1 MNSVFSRGQGV
12 ASLHQNLCSIS
23 KQLAM
28 SNLTTIA
35 PGYYA
40 NESMMDFLITPLS
53 SAISD
58 HSLITGTPEAIRGWL
73 MSLPQ
78 DSRASRFQS
87 QGNNSEKTILG
98 TNGRK
103 LGIASASYD
112 RDLRSWKTSQASC
125 LNPTSDEYSGTWP
138 KSGMM
143 LDGKLYLLKKQVIAT
158 KEIDCGLW
166 PTPTLCGNH
175 NRKGLSKT
183 SGDGLATA
191 VKQFPTPTTQDFK
204 RRGPNSRQQGLSNIE
219 RLFPTPTVNDS
230 KNTGSDSQKLRNS
243 QALNV
248 AVNGILN
255 PDWVEWL
262 MGWPIGI
269 SDIAPLDYISI
280 KLWRSLYGINKQRV
294 QESPKEIQSTSM
306 YCVWFDNKIKQASQR
321 PGPNEQQPC
330 KCGNIMHKMPCKKTP
345 RIRNSRICERIELC
359 SMRQVVQAEED
370 AEINNMFKG
379 VPFSVWKNERAKK
392 VGREDDNKSMCML
405 WQRICFQEGKRKN
418 VWAFLWEQASMGQ
431 KEFMKSDPH
440 PDIPRTT
447 DKTENRVN
455 RLKAIGNGQ
464 VPTCAAKAWTI
475 LNT

>member
-143 LDGKLYLLKKQVIAT
+143 LDGKLYLLKKQAIAT

-191 VKQFPTPTTQDFK
+191 VKQYPTPANSMMTMQDMEQAKFAGNGNRSK
-204 RRGPNSRQQGLSNIE
+204 YRDC
-219 RLFPTPTVNDS
+219 FPTPTVNDS
-230 KNTGSDSQKLRNS
+230 KNNGADSQRIRNTPG
-243 QALNV
+243 LNSIV
-248 AVNGILN
+248 GGLLN

-262 MGWPIGI
+262 MGWPIGW
-269 SDIAPLDYISI
+269 SDLNPLTEL
-280 KLWRSLYGINKQRV
+280 K
-294 QESPKEIQSTSM
+294 
-306 YCVWFDNKIKQASQR
+306 WFDPSI
-321 PGPNEQQPC
+321 
-330 KCGNIMHKMPCKKTP
+330 
-345 RIRNSRICERIELC
+345 
-359 SMRQVVQAEED
+359 
-370 AEINNMFKG
+370 
-379 VPFSVWKNERAKK
+379 
-392 VGREDDNKSMCML
+392 
-405 WQRICFQEGKRKN
+405 
-418 VWAFLWEQASMGQ
+418 
-431 KEFMKSDPH
+431 DPH

-475 LNT
+475 LST